1 MRPETLPELLK
12 YGSADV
18 HFQDPFNDVHGIDAM
33 AEIFRHMF
41 ELVGPV
47 RFTVY
52 QAQAAGR
59 VGLFSWRFEGQL
71 FGKPWVFNGTSVIT
85 FDEDGMVIVHIDHW
99 DAAQNFYERLPLIGW
114 LFAWL
119 RRRLARQQMQARRPP
134 RRLPFCR

>member
-12 YGSADV
+12 YVSADV

-85 FDEDGMVIVHIDHW
+85 FDEDGMVMVHIDHW

-119 RRRLARQQMQARRPP
+119 SRRLARQ
-134 RRLPFCR
+134 

>member
-1 MRPETLPELLK
+1 MQQACDNYRRYLETLRPETLPELLK
-12 YGSADV
+12 YVSADV

-52 QAQAAGR
+52 QAQADGR

-119 RRRLARQQMQARRPP
+119 RRRLARQ
-134 RRLPFCR
+134 

>member
-12 YGSADV
+12 YVSADV

-85 FDEDGMVIVHIDHW
+85 FDEDGMVIVHRDHW

-119 RRRLARQQMQARRPP
+119 RRRLARQ
-134 RRLPFCR
+134 

>member
-1 MRPETLPELLK
+1 MQQACDNYRRYLETLRPETLPELLK
-12 YGSADV
+12 YVSADV
-18 HFQDPFNDVHGIDAM
+18 HFQDPLNDVHGIDAM
-33 AEIFRHMF
+33 AEIFHHMF
-41 ELVGPV
+41 ESVGPV
-47 RFTVY
+47 QFTAS

-119 RRRLARQQMQARRPP
+119 RRRLARQ
-134 RRLPFCR
+134 

>member
-1 MRPETLPELLK
+1 MQQACDNYRRYLETLRPETLPELLK
-12 YGSADV
+12 YVSADV

-99 DAAQNFYERLPLIGW
+99 DAAQNLYERLPLIGW

-119 RRRLARQQMQARRPP
+119 RRRLARQ
-134 RRLPFCR
+134 

>member
-12 YGSADV
+12 YVSADV

-33 AEIFRHMF
+33 AKIFRHMF

-119 RRRLARQQMQARRPP
+119 RRRLARQ
-134 RRLPFCR
+134 

>member
-1 MRPETLPELLK
+1 MQQACDNYRRYLETLRPETLPELLK
-12 YGSADV
+12 YVSADV

-119 RRRLARQQMQARRPP
+119 SRRLARQ
-134 RRLPFCR
+134 

>member
-1 MRPETLPELLK
+1 MQQACDNYRRYLETLRPETLPELLK
-12 YGSADV
+12 YVSADV

-33 AEIFRHMF
+33 AEIFRHVF

-119 RRRLARQQMQARRPP
+119 RRRLARQ
-134 RRLPFCR
+134 

>member
-1 MRPETLPELLK
+1 MQQACDNYRRYLETLRPETLPELLK
-12 YGSADV
+12 YVSADV
-18 HFQDPFNDVHGIDAM
+18 HFQDPFNDVHGINAM

-71 FGKPWVFNGTSVIT
+71 FGKPWVFNGTSVVT

-99 DAAQNFYERLPLIGW
+99 DAAQNFYERLPLIGCP
-114 LFAWL
+114 FAWL
-119 RRRLARQQMQARRPP
+119 RRRLARQ
-134 RRLPFCR
+134 

>member
-12 YGSADV
+12 YVSADV

-85 FDEDGMVIVHIDHW
+85 FDEDGMVIVHIDHC

-119 RRRLARQQMQARRPP
+119 RRRLARQ
-134 RRLPFCR
+134 

>member
-1 MRPETLPELLK
+1 MQLACDNYRRYLETLRPETLPELLK
-12 YGSADV
+12 YVSADV

-119 RRRLARQQMQARRPP
+119 RRRLARQ
-134 RRLPFCR
+134 

>member
-12 YGSADV
+12 YVSADV

-52 QAQAAGR
+52 QAQAACR

-71 FGKPWVFNGTSVIT
+71 FGKPWVFNGTSVVT
-85 FDEDGMVIVHIDHW
+85 FDDNGLIVTHTDYW

-119 RRRLARQQMQARRPP
+119 RRRLARQ
-134 RRLPFCR
+134 

>member
-1 MRPETLPELLK
+1 MQQACDNYRRYLETLRPETLPELLK
-12 YGSADV
+12 YVSADV
-18 HFQDPFNDVHGIDAM
+18 HFEDPFNDVHGIDAM

-47 RFTVY
+47 SFTVY

-119 RRRLARQQMQARRPP
+119 RRRLARQ
-134 RRLPFCR
+134 

>member
-12 YGSADV
+12 YVSADV

-114 LFAWL
+114 LLAWL
-119 RRRLARQQMQARRPP
+119 RRRPAR
-134 RRLPFCR
+134 

>member
-1 MRPETLPELLK
+1 MQQACDNYRRYLETLRPETLPELLK
-12 YGSADV
+12 YVSADV

-99 DAAQNFYERLPLIGW
+99 DAAQNFYERLPRIGW
-114 LFAWL
+114 LVAWL
-119 RRRLARQQMQARRPP
+119 RRRLARQ
-134 RRLPFCR
+134 

>member
-12 YGSADV
+12 YVSADV
-18 HFQDPFNDVHGIDAM
+18 HFQDPFNDVHGINSM

-119 RRRLARQQMQARRPP
+119 RRRLARQ
-134 RRLPFCR
+134 